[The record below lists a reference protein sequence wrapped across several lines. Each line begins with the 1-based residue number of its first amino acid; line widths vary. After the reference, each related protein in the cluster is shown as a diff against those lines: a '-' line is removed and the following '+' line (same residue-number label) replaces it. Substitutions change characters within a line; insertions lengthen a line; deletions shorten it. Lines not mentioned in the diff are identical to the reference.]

1 MWGMS
6 MTLAVAAGIIAAKAL
21 ERATENSIDAASDAA
36 GQASRSVLEWIR
48 RRPDTSR
55 ELARL
60 EKTPTD
66 QTRIDDLTEVIDAVI
81 VNDPTA
87 AEELQ
92 QLVDQAH
99 NAGVIITTNTHTGD
113 NQVGDVTAKGDGA
126 QAIGTVE
133 GNIENTYTFGDHRPR

>member
-21 ERATENSIDAASDAA
+21 ERVTENSVDAA
-36 GQASRSVLEWIR
+36 GEASRGVLDWVR
-48 RRPDTSR
+48 RRLGTSPQ
-55 ELARL
+55 LKQL
-60 EKTPTD
+60 EQAPTD
-66 QTRIDDLTEVIDAVI
+66 QTRINDLTEVIDAVI
-81 VNDPTA
+81 VEDPA
-87 AEELQ
+87 AAKELQ

-113 NQVGDVTAKGDGA
+113 NQVGGITAEGDGA

-133 GNIENTYTFGDHRPR
+133 GNVQNTYTFGDQRPR